1 MIRGRAIIFSCPLA
15 FDGCLVSVGSVVGVG
30 SVAGCVVGCVGC
42 NSDSV
47 GSGSVGFGSVG
58 SVEGS

>member
-15 FDGCLVSVGSVVGVG
+15 FEGGLVSVGSVVGVG

-42 NSDSV
+42 NS
-47 GSGSVGFGSVG
+47 GSVGFGSVG
-58 SVEGS
+58 SDSVDSAEGS